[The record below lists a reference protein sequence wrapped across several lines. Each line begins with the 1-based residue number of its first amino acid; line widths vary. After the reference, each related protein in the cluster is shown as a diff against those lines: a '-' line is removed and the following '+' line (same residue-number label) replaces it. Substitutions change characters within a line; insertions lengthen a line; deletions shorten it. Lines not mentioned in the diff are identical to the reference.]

1 MADLPATRRYN
12 EKEVSR
18 LLKRAAELQR
28 SERSVPS
35 PTGLTLGELEDIA
48 AEAGLDI
55 ASLRRA
61 ASELESAGASG
72 PSSLGLRIAGAPT
85 RLLLERTLPFEA
97 TDVAFEELVHI
108 IQVGTDA
115 PGQLSQVG
123 RTLSWSSQSQ
133 ANPGALTIL
142 VSVRKGETLVRIEER
157 FGNLAGGLFGGV
169 LGGAGGGLGIGAGG
183 AVAAALGGGAFFAI
197 IPVVVG
203 GVFLGVRSI
212 FRTVVNRRKHTLDT
226 LMDRIVEALRQHAPS
241 D

>member
-1 MADLPATRRYN
+1 MTRRYN

-35 PTGLTLGELEDIA
+35 PAGLTLGELEDIA
-48 AEAGLDI
+48 AEAGLDVS
-55 ASLRRA
+55 SLRRA
-61 ASELESAGASG
+61 AAELESAGSTGASG
-72 PSSLGLRIAGAPT
+72 LGRKLAGAPT
-85 RLLLERTLPFEA
+85 RILLEHTLPFEA
-97 TDVAFEELVHI
+97 PEKAFDELAPI

-123 RTLSWSSQSQ
+123 RTLSWNSQSQ

-142 VSVRKGETLVRIEER
+142 VSVRKGETVIRIEER

-169 LGGAGGGLGIGAGG
+169 VGGAGGGLGIGAGG
-183 AVAAALGGGAFFAI
+183 AIATTLGGGAFFAI
-197 IPVVVG
+197 IPAVVG
-203 GVFLGVRSI
+203 GIYLGVRSI
-212 FRTVVNRRKHTLDT
+212 FKSVVNRRKRTLEQ
-226 LMDRIVEALRQHAPS
+226 LMERILEVLGQHAPS